1 MNFDTIISGGTVING
16 TGTPGVLTDL
26 GISGKEIAA
35 TGDLSESTAD
45 YRESTGFDLLRMRD

>member
-35 TGDLSESTAD
+35 TGDLSESTAGRVID
-45 YRESTGFDLLRMRD
+45 ALDRFGRHQH